1 MLRETVKELR
11 KNYPYYCP
19 HCRENIK
26 FETLKRLNENNI
38 SLERM
43 VDIMR
48 YYDIHVNYDGTKDGA
63 GYSIFVKANVS
74 SEDEVLQYAINNHL
88 FEEDGDEKYVD
99 YVEEIDEE
107 DYHDATGE

>member
-1 MLRETVKELR
+1 MEVV
-11 KNYPYYCP
+11 
-19 HCRENIK
+19 
-26 FETLKRLNENNI
+26 FEIRI

-43 VDIMR
+43 VDIMK

-63 GYSIFVKANVS
+63 GYSTFVKTNVS
-74 SEDEVLQYAINNHL
+74 SEDEALRYAIDNHL

>member
-38 SLERM
+38 SLQR
-43 VDIMR
+43 IKSKPP
-48 YYDIHVNYDGTKDGA
+48 YYRRSMQDSNLHTDDDKLNLNGG
-63 GYSIFVKANVS
+63 
-74 SEDEVLQYAINNHL
+74 
-88 FEEDGDEKYVD
+88 
-99 YVEEIDEE
+99 
-107 DYHDATGE
+107 